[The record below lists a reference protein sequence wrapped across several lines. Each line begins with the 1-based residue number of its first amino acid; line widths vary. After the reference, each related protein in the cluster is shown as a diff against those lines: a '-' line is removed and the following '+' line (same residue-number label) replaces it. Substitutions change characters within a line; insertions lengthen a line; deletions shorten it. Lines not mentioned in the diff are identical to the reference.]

1 MPAKAPIKKSPV
13 AKAAPA
19 KAPAAPEPVAEP
31 VPEAPA
37 PVPEAPVP
45 VVETPAPVAEAPAE
59 VPAPAAE
66 APADVPAPAAGEPA
80 PVAEAEKAPEVVAP
94 PEPEAPKEEP
104 PSEPKD
110 LTVDDVD
117 DNSLTLKW
125 KASENEGT
133 AALDG
138 YLVEYQKEGSQEWIV
153 ANTEPSVSTRYKIQ
167 NLTTG
172 DKICARVKAVS
183 KAGSSSATALEN
195 FVQIREIVDR
205 PKIRLPRYLRQTFVK
220 HVGEAVNLV
229 IPFQGKPRPQ
239 VHWTKNGQPLDPK
252 HASVRN
258 SESDTILF
266 IRTAER
272 KDSGTYEL
280 TVQIDTLEDKAKIE
294 IKIAERPG
302 PPKSIK
308 LLDVWGFNAAIEWT
322 PPADD
327 GNSEITGYTVQK
339 ADKKTGEW
347 FTVQEHY
354 HQTNCTISD
363 LIMGNSYYF
372 RVFSENL
379 CGLSEKAAVTKDLAT
394 IKKTGINY
402 KPPEYKE
409 RDFTEAPKFTQALC
423 DRTTTNG
430 YSTKLF
436 CCVRGSPKPKIVWMK
451 NQMEIREDPKFR
463 SLVNQGVCSLE
474 IRKPCPFDGGVYTCK
489 AINPLGEAS
498 VDCRLDVKRY
508 DVILAPF
515 STFGLGIYMGTHI
528 LFCKHLD
535 KGLSHSE
542 GSACH

>member
-1 MPAKAPIKKSPV
+1 MPAKAPIKKSPA

-19 KAPAAPEPVAEP
+19 KPQAAPVPVPEPVEEVPTP

-37 PVPEAPVP
+37 PIPEPVENT
-45 VVETPAPVAEAPAE
+45 VQEAPAPPTE
-59 VPAPAAE
+59 PPAPEAEVSVPAPETPTPAAE
-66 APADVPAPAAGEPA
+66 P
-80 PVAEAEKAPEVVAP
+80 EKAPEVVEPPP
-94 PEPEAPKEEP
+94 PEP
-104 PSEPKD
+104 
-110 LTVDDVD
+110 
-117 DNSLTLKW
+117 
-125 KASENEGT
+125 
-133 AALDG
+133 
-138 YLVEYQKEGSQEWIV
+138 KEGQEWIAV
-153 ANTEPSVSTRYKIQ
+153 NKEPSVSTRYKIQ
-167 NLTTG
+167 NLNTG
-172 DKICARVKAVS
+172 DKITVCVKAVS
-183 KAGSSSATALEN
+183 KAGSSAPRALEN

-239 VHWTKNGQPLDPK
+239 VNWTKNGQPLDPK

-266 IRTAER
+266 IRNAER

-308 LLDVWGFNAAIEWT
+308 LLDVWGFNAALEWT
-322 PPADD
+322 PPLDD
-327 GNSEITGYTVQK
+327 GNSDITGYTVQK

-354 HQTNCTISD
+354 RQTNCTVSD

-379 CGLSEKAAVTKDLAT
+379 CGLSEKAAVIKDAAV
-394 IKKTGINY
+394 IKKTGITY

-409 RDFTEAPKFTQALC
+409 RDFAEPPKFTQPLAN
-423 DRTTTNG
+423 RATTTG

-436 CCVRGSPKPKIVWMK
+436 CCVRGSPKPRIVWLK

-463 SLVNQGVCSLE
+463 CLVNQGVCSLE

-489 AINPLGEAS
+489 AINSLGEAS
-498 VDCRLDVKRY
+498 VDCRLDVR
-508 DVILAPF
+508 VPQ
-515 STFGLGIYMGTHI
+515 
-528 LFCKHLD
+528 
-535 KGLSHSE
+535 
-542 GSACH
+542 